1 MKIQLDK
8 TMRDEIDKKKIME
21 ISQNKRICNKK
32 NDDQIQQKKIKIK

>member
-8 TMRDEIDKKKIME
+8 TMRDEIDKNKIME

-32 NDDQIQQKKIKIK
+32 MRIKFNKKN